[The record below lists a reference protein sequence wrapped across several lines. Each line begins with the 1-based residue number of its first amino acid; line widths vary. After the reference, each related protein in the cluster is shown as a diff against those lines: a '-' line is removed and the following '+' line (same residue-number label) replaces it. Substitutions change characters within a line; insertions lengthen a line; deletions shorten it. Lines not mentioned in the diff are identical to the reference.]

1 MIIPIPPIKIKSRCM
16 SRMISLKT
24 LIQIKAIE
32 IIRIVATN
40 RLDFLIILK
49 TAIEPITAKNK
60 SIKGL

>member
-1 MIIPIPPIKIKSRCM
+1 M
-16 SRMISLKT
+16 SRIISLKT
-24 LIQIKAIE
+24 LIQINPIE